1 MHAEKEKKTIRDG
14 AREST
19 RFSFFTS
26 PPPSSFS
33 CLTSYLTKDERK
45 TNQTTSAT
53 QATHFLKPTVLAFDV
68 HQGSFSAALSGL
80 LFRQERGLIWRTA
93 AGNRAQH
100 TRGYKQ
106 AFNLA
111 RVHSIPQNRKRAL
124 GLRSHQYIPTR
135 KAIRHFCIYS
145 RPFRK
150 RPPKMQRLE
159 WSLTRIEPQGA
170 SSERRSWHI
179 YFMEDDL
186 LHAISKL
193 RHV

>member
-19 RFSFFTS
+19 RFSCFTS

-111 RVHSIPQNRKRAL
+111 RVHSIPQNRKRAF
-124 GLRSHQYIPTR
+124 RATYIPVYTDT
-135 KAIRHFCIYS
+135 KSYPAFLYIQSIL
-145 RPFRK
+145 P
-150 RPPKMQRLE
+150 
-159 WSLTRIEPQGA
+159 
-170 SSERRSWHI
+170 
-179 YFMEDDL
+179 
-186 LHAISKL
+186 
-193 RHV
+193 

>member
-14 AREST
+14 VRESK

-53 QATHFLKPTVLAFDV
+53 QATHFLKPIVLAFDV

-100 TRGYKQ
+100 ARGYKQ

-111 RVHSIPQNRKRAL
+111 RVHSIPQNRKPAFWAMFTPVYTDTKSYPAFL
-124 GLRSHQYIPTR
+124 YIQ
-135 KAIRHFCIYS
+135 S
-145 RPFRK
+145 
-150 RPPKMQRLE
+150 KMQRLK

>member
-100 TRGYKQ
+100 TRGCKQ

-111 RVHSIPQNRKRAL
+111 HVHSIPQNRKRAFRATFTPVYTDTKSYPAFL
-124 GLRSHQYIPTR
+124 YIQSTLP
-135 KAIRHFCIYS
+135 
-145 RPFRK
+145 
-150 RPPKMQRLE
+150 
-159 WSLTRIEPQGA
+159 
-170 SSERRSWHI
+170 
-179 YFMEDDL
+179 
-186 LHAISKL
+186 
-193 RHV
+193 

>member
-14 AREST
+14 VREST

-53 QATHFLKPTVLAFDV
+53 QATHFLKPIVLAFDV

-100 TRGYKQ
+100 ARGYKQ

-111 RVHSIPQNRKRAL
+111 RVHSIRQNRKPAFRATFTPVYTDTKSYPAFL
-124 GLRSHQYIPTR
+124 YIQSTLP
-135 KAIRHFCIYS
+135 
-145 RPFRK
+145 
-150 RPPKMQRLE
+150 
-159 WSLTRIEPQGA
+159 
-170 SSERRSWHI
+170 
-179 YFMEDDL
+179 
-186 LHAISKL
+186 
-193 RHV
+193 